1 MIIYL
6 TTFSTGS
13 HKEFVSLVTNWFLS
27 AFAEDLDISPWMNV
41 QGKPSEARRANV
53 GASAD
58 CAEEMKDTTGVSPW
72 RLLNRP
78 WSLLPYGEPPPSEN
92 LQYLG
97 KN

>member
-58 CAEEMKDTTGVSPW
+58 CAEEMKDTSSVSPW
-72 RLLNRP
+72 RLLIDP
-78 WSLLPYGEPPPSEN
+78 GLYYPMVSPLPLKICN
-92 LQYLG
+92 I
-97 KN
+97 